1 MRQESGRR
9 RGAEPVLCNHAD
21 PLRHPEG
28 VSPISPHLSPSLP
41 ASPEG
46 VSARRACSTRCSGVS
61 RTEPRP
67 SARSP
72 RGSAAAPTSGTCG
85 RSGDGADSAPSHVTS
100 GCTRLRE
107 SLGQV
112 WPPMEQILNSPAL
125 AEPSLSR
132 AAALLREHADSEEA
146 APWKIRLRTRDLLGV
161 MNCVQCNLCRL
172 HGKVTVAGFAAALQ
186 APPPATRSTP
196 RPPPGTPPFPHP
208 PPPPH
213 TSLAPPWL
221 LPPPPP
227 QVLLGYRGRGDHCD
241 KEADPYSL
249 NRVEARNPCPSPDP
263 YPSTETRPP
272 FPHPHSNSP
281 GGCPRRHRGKARRR
295 LPHRRDAAGPR
306 GVILEN
312 RERPRSTHAHGGTR
326 APKRARSLQDQASF
340 SFFPSFC
347 VGCGRFVPKILFLAG
362 EWGTSDFP
370 HVQSPPPPCPGRAPA
385 RAASP
390 PPPPPPPPLQ
400 TRRRPP
406 ASSTSPRTSS
416 CASSL
421 AATAPPTSARVAAV
435 SLLFHASLAEDTE
448 DIRLGSPPM
457 CNVQ

>member
-1 MRQESGRR
+1 M
-9 RGAEPVLCNHAD
+9 C
-21 PLRHPEG
+21 
-28 VSPISPHLSPSLP
+28 
-41 ASPEG
+41 
-46 VSARRACSTRCSGVS
+46 
-61 RTEPRP
+61 
-67 SARSP
+67 
-72 RGSAAAPTSGTCG
+72 
-85 RSGDGADSAPSHVTS
+85 
-100 GCTRLRE
+100 E

-347 VGCGRFVPKILFLAG
+347 VGCGRWQISQKIFLFFSLG
-362 EWGTSDFP
+362 YLLLPT
-370 HVQSPPPPCPGRAPA
+370 SPPHTGCGP
-385 RAASP
+385 
-390 PPPPPPPPLQ
+390 
-400 TRRRPP
+400 
-406 ASSTSPRTSS
+406 
-416 CASSL
+416 
-421 AATAPPTSARVAAV
+421 
-435 SLLFHASLAEDTE
+435 
-448 DIRLGSPPM
+448 
-457 CNVQ
+457 